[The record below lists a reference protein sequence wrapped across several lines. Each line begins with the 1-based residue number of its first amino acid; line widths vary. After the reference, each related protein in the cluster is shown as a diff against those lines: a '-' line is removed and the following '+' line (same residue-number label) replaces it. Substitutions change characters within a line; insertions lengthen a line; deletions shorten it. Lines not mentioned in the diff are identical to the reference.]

1 MNFGKW
7 IVVAFIFFAAFIG
20 TLVTVCVRQDVNL
33 VSKEYYQDELQ
44 YQQKLDKMN
53 NANHLAHQPAIEVT
67 NGSIKVSFT
76 NDDAAQKGTLKI
88 QRPSNIKLDRE
99 FSLQP
104 HQATQEFNLGNWEPG
119 LYRASL
125 SWTANNKEYFIEKQI
140 VL

>member
-7 IVVAFIFFAAFIG
+7 IVVAFIFFAVFIG

-44 YQQKLDKMN
+44 YQQKLDKIN
-53 NANHLAHQPAIEVT
+53 NANHLAHQPSIEVG
-67 NGSIKVSFT
+67 NGSIKISFAEAST
-76 NDDAAQKGTLKI
+76 AQKGVLKI

-104 HQATQEFNLGNWEPG
+104 DQPTQEFNLGNWEPG

-125 SWTANNKEYFIEKQI
+125 SWTMNDKEYFIEKQI